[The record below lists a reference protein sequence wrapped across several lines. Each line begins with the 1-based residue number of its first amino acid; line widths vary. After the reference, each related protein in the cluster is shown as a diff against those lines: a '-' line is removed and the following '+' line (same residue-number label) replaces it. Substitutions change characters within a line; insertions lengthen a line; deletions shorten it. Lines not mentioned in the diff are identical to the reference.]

1 MMTFSEEQAASKEA
15 LAKQIAQLKQRGVHS
30 VITQVPDMNGL
41 LRCRLQPLDGLEKGC
56 STNSSLYLIPHGD
69 GQPAGEQ
76 IYESPHVWYH
86 TGFGNLHSL
95 ADGNTLCQ
103 LGWRPEVS
111 EVLLNCYERGGER
124 FSLDVRR
131 PLEMLEE
138 KLAEL
143 KLTMKV
149 GMEFEFG
156 VFHFDRALVEAGEH
170 HKLKPF
176 GHSLRYDS
184 VNRDPNYM
192 DLMEAFRVRMDSL
205 GIGVSSMESEIG
217 WGMYEVALSPTSPLQ
232 AADNAV
238 RARHHLKELCREHD
252 LIATF
257 MARYQPMGQD
267 SACGT
272 HVHIS
277 LYDEMGHNVFYDRE
291 AVLSERGRF
300 FVAGLL
306 AQMQASHLAFRPT
319 INSYR
324 RLSRF
329 TGCPEEVCW
338 GDEHRVSAV
347 RVISS
352 PDPQAIR
359 LEHRCPGADTHPYII
374 VPLIA
379 SAGLQGLSKGE
390 EPPAMLIGD
399 PGKDET
405 LEKLPRSLEASLE
418 LFRESDF
425 VKEALGTSLA
435 DQYARSRENELKAFK
450 AWIEKDITSFEFLRY
465 FEGV

>member
-1 MMTFSEEQAASKEA
+1 MTQFSQMQSASKDA
-15 LAKQIAQLKQRGVHS
+15 LAKQIGQLKQRGVHS

-69 GQPAGEQ
+69 GQPAGEL

-95 ADGNTLCQ
+95 ADSNTLFQ
-103 LGWRPEVS
+103 LGWRPGIS
-111 EVLLNCYERGGER
+111 EVLLNCYNRDGTR
-124 FSLDVRR
+124 FVLDVRR

-138 KLAEL
+138 RLAEMQ
-143 KLTMKV
+143 LTMKV
-149 GMEFEFG
+149 GLEFELG
-156 VFHFDRALVEAGEH
+156 IFHFDRALVEAGEH

-176 GHSLRYDS
+176 GHSLQYDS
-184 VNRDPNYM
+184 VNRDPDYM
-192 DLMEAFRVRMDSL
+192 DLMDAFRERMEGL

-217 WGMYEVALSPTSPLQ
+217 WGMYEVALEPASPLQ

-238 RARHHLKELCREHD
+238 RARHHLKELCRERG

-267 SACGT
+267 SANGT
-272 HVHIS
+272 HVHVS
-277 LYDEMGHNVFYDRE
+277 LYDEMGHNIFYDKD
-291 AVLSERGRF
+291 AALSERGRH

-306 AQMQASHLAFRPT
+306 AQMKASHLAFRPT

-338 GDEHRVSAV
+338 GEEHRVSAV

-352 PDPQAIR
+352 PDPQVIR
-359 LEHRCPGADTHPYII
+359 LEHRCSGADTHPYII
-374 VPLIA
+374 LALIGA
-379 SAGLQGLSKGE
+379 AGLDGLEHRE

-399 PGKDET
+399 PGKDED
-405 LEKLPRSLEASLE
+405 LEKLPRSLEESLE
-418 LFRESDF
+418 LFRDSEF
-425 VKEALGTSLA
+425 VQQALGVALA
-435 DQYARSRENELKAFK
+435 DQYARSRENELKAFR